1 MKNRLLNLRLV
12 RHFIQRRGTVV
23 RDEALCVF
31 CGLCAKS
38 CPMGAVTVHRET
50 RTLAVDS
57 QRCVRCG
64 GCVKACPKKALHIQR
79 G

>member
-1 MKNRLLNLRLV
+1 MKNHLLNLRLV

-23 RDEALCVF
+23 RNETLCVF
-31 CGLCAKS
+31 CGLCAKT
-38 CPMGAVTVHRET
+38 CPMGAVTLDREA
-50 RTLAVDS
+50 RTLEVDG

-64 GCVKACPKKALHIQR
+64 NCVKACPKKALRIQK